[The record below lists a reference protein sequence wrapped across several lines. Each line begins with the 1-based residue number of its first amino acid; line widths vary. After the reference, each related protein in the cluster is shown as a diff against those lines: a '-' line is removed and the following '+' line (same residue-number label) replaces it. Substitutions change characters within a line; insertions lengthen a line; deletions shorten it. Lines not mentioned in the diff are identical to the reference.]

1 MIKTSELRLRD
12 VINVLDGR
20 RLGNAV
26 DLEVELDQGRVT
38 ALVVPGP
45 ARFLGLFGRDK
56 DFVIPWDNIVKI
68 GVDVI
73 LVEVDNY
80 TAGRSARR
88 RGERSRQAGILTG
101 PWPEDRP
108 T

>member
-1 MIKTSELRLRD
+1 MVKISELRVRD
-12 VINVLDGR
+12 VVNVLDGR

-26 DLEVELDQGRVT
+26 DLEIDLDQGRVL
-38 ALVVPGP
+38 AVVVPGP
-45 ARFLGLFGRDK
+45 ARFFGLFGRDK
-56 DFVIPWDNIVKI
+56 DFVIPWENIIKI

-73 LVEVDNY
+73 LVEVDTY

-88 RGERSRQAGILTG
+88 KGERPRQTGILAG

-108 T
+108 